1 MSFFVSFT
9 RLVCVCFSRSC
20 RSIDTHSAAESQFL
34 NDSSHNTNSANPGGG
49 QTAVQTDG
57 PGTLVARNGVER
69 EHTPAVEPTA
79 QNSTGTGT
87 TPQPNSP
94 PSDCLSNNS
103 GSSDVDQGP
112 SGLMPTVPLRETVP
126 LCNAGGQDECSD
138 GTFPLNSSLQNT
150 NSANPGDGERAVQTD
165 GPGTLAAGNGV
176 EREQRPAVE
185 PTAQNSTG
193 TGTKPQPNSLSSDQ
207 GPCGLM
213 PTAPLLE
220 TVSLCNAGGQDECS
234 DGTFETGWW

>member
-34 NDSSHNTNSANPGGG
+34 NDSSHNTDSASPGGG

-94 PSDCLSNNS
+94 SNNS
-103 GSSDVDQGP
+103 GRSDVDQGL
-112 SGLMPTVPLRETVP
+112 SGLMPTAPPLETVP
-126 LCNAGGQDECSD
+126 LRNAGGQDEYND
-138 GTFPLNSSLQNT
+138 T
-150 NSANPGDGERAVQTD
+150 
-165 GPGTLAAGNGV
+165 
-176 EREQRPAVE
+176 
-185 PTAQNSTG
+185 
-193 TGTKPQPNSLSSDQ
+193 
-207 GPCGLM
+207 
-213 PTAPLLE
+213 
-220 TVSLCNAGGQDECS
+220 
-234 DGTFETGWW
+234 TFEEGWW